1 MALPAVQNVLGV
13 WDGFYQSTVNMDDRA
28 RMQVVITEQDQ
39 RRFMGV
45 ATIAAGEFPFQGTI
59 AASGQF
65 SLVGGG
71 GGTRLEAHGMT
82 QFFGDGSVFVQ
93 MHYQFQ
99 SLGTPSK
106 PPNPNAPDNGFII
119 LVRDTGYADAPPV
132 VGAWDGTYQS
142 TMDPTDTG
150 PLTVRVG
157 SQEGSEIS
165 GEMEVNGLLFDF
177 VGTIGAPAD
186 PGLPPNPCHMIGIGP
201 AGWFLVSGEL
211 LPAVQDP
218 AGGETAAE
226 FSAQYQVFFGDG
238 SRDAGTFDLF
248 QTPGCCLTS

>member
-1 MALPAVQNVLGV
+1 
-13 WDGFYQSTVNMDDRA
+13 MDDRA
-28 RMQVVITEQDQ
+28 PMQVVITEQNQ

-65 SLVGGG
+65 SLVGGSG
-71 GGTRLEAHGMT
+71 GARLEAHGMT

-93 MHYQFQ
+93 MNYRF
-99 SLGTPSK
+99 LPPGPPVK
-106 PPNPNAPDNGFII
+106 PPTPNAPDNGFII

-132 VGAWDGTYQS
+132 VGAWDGSYQS
-142 TMDPTDTG
+142 TMDPADTG
-150 PLTVRVG
+150 PLAVRVG

-165 GEMEVNGLLFDF
+165 GEMMVNGLTFDF
-177 VGTIGAPAD
+177 VGTIGAL
-186 PGLPPNPCHMIGIGP
+186 LPYMELPYVERYPCHMIGIGP

-218 AGGETAAE
+218 AGGETAAA
-226 FSAQYQVFFGDG
+226 FHAQYQLFFADG
-238 SRDAGTFDLF
+238 SRDAGTFDLEMP
-248 QTPGCCLTS
+248 PGPPI